1 MVQAAPWPT
10 WASYPCAGLGAALA
24 CMHVWSAWRR
34 QSAVDARPPGFAAF
48 QREYL
53 GVHGL
58 VMLADWLQGPNMYTL
73 YQSYGMDV
81 GKLFMLGFLSSA
93 VASSF
98 VGRYVDIYGRKR
110 ACLVYVALELVINVL
125 EHVPHFGLL
134 ALGRVL
140 GGLSTALL
148 FSAFESW
155 MVTEHRKRHFP
166 EPLLSSTFALA
177 SEISGLVAIVAGIVA
192 QIAADR
198 FGDIAPFQVALL
210 VTFFAGLCILRWPEN
225 VDARA
230 TSSSSAVALASIRRL
245 VTADMLLI
253 GLAASLYEGAMY
265 NFVFLWVPS
274 LQAITSPLP
283 TGLVFASFM
292 LCIALGGKL
301 FAMAQDMQLDAAL
314 VATVVA
320 LVSSACLATPAVTS
334 ELAPVFTAFLLFEV
348 CVGVFFPCSATLR
361 AQYFGDARLST
372 VLSLFRLPT
381 NVLVLLGT
389 ALAETTPDSTIFV
402 ACSGVL
408 AVAGLC
414 VSRVPL
420 AHVKVE

>member
-1 MVQAAPWPT
+1 MLEAASWPT
-10 WASYPCAGLGAALA
+10 WASYPCIGLGAALA
-24 CMHVWSAWRR
+24 CVHVVSAWRQ
-34 QSAVDARPPGFAAF
+34 QSVADARPPGFAAF

-58 VMLADWLQGPNMYTL
+58 VMFADWLQGPNMYTL

-98 VGRYVDIYGRKR
+98 VGRYVDLYGRKR
-110 ACLVYVALELVINVL
+110 ACLVYVALELVINAL

-166 EPLLSSTFALA
+166 ERLLSSTFALA
-177 SEISGLVAIVAGIVA
+177 SEISGLVAIVAGLVA
-192 QIAADR
+192 QVAADM
-198 FGDIAPFQVALL
+198 FGDIAPFQVALV
-210 VTFFAGLCILRWPEN
+210 VTFLAGLCIRRWPEN
-225 VDARA
+225 VDAPT
-230 TSSSSAVALASIRRL
+230 TSSSSVALASIPSV
-245 VTADMLLI
+245 VTADMLRI

-274 LQAITSPLP
+274 LQAITSTLP

-301 FAMAQDMQLDAAL
+301 FAVAQDMQLHAVL
-314 VATVVA
+314 VATMLA
-320 LVSSACLATPAVTS
+320 LISSACLATPAVTS
-334 ELAPVFTAFLLFEV
+334 ELPPVFAAFLLFEV
-348 CVGVFFPCSATLR
+348 CVGAFFPCSATLR

-381 NVLVLLGT
+381 NVLVIVGT
-389 ALAETTPDSTIFV
+389 ALAETTPDTTIFA

-408 AVAGLC
+408 AVAGYC
-414 VSRVPL
+414 VSRVQVVQP
-420 AHVKVE
+420 KVE